1 MLVSARIS
9 RLLDTCL
16 SVIHNANY
24 IVNSIV
30 CAVILVRGSRVPEY
44 GIRPM
49 HGQIHIVNM
58 HGTGTKHIVRHS
70 QKSVVQWSVISKFTC
85 TVKPQGCEHLGTR
98 AKAFIFGELVSEVFS
113 YCKRYK
119 WDQGTVFTSLGQGL
133 SRYLETGCP
142 NRGFIYFCV
151 SKVWYKVHTINK
163 ITLYI

>member
-30 CAVILVRGSRVPEY
+30 CAVILVRGSRVPSY

-49 HGQIHIVNM
+49 HGKIHVVNM
-58 HGTGTKHIVRHS
+58 HGTGTKHSVRHS

-85 TVKPQGCEHLGTR
+85 IYLFVCVFLIIFRWRQKKRKSVLRRERRDMMHENYSVECPQQQ
-98 AKAFIFGELVSEVFS
+98 F
-113 YCKRYK
+113 YP
-119 WDQGTVFTSLGQGL
+119 TSSFHQ
-133 SRYLETGCP
+133 
-142 NRGFIYFCV
+142 
-151 SKVWYKVHTINK
+151 
-163 ITLYI
+163 

>member
-30 CAVILVRGSRVPEY
+30 CAVILVRGSRGPSY

-49 HGQIHIVNM
+49 HGKIHVVNM

-85 TVKPQGCEHLGTR
+85 TH
-98 AKAFIFGELVSEVFS
+98 IS
-113 YCKRYK
+113 
-119 WDQGTVFTSLGQGL
+119 
-133 SRYLETGCP
+133 
-142 NRGFIYFCV
+142 
-151 SKVWYKVHTINK
+151 TINMYKFIK
-163 ITLYI
+163 IRHEILIQCHGNYMEMKKLNYMLGIDILRNSSHKFLGVLRVAF